1 MTSSAK
7 ADALADLARLEARYP
22 ALEAWL
28 ALGELLAEPRPEIS
42 GWSPAQHLFHVF
54 IANELS
60 LRNALSLARGRGMLI
75 KAFESVGP
83 YTEAVL
89 GGRSIPRGVA
99 RAPRFVAPPERV
111 DLAFLKTLCAGNR
124 ADLARA
130 RDEVDAI
137 VAAPLCVPHQL
148 LGDLDARQWL
158 RFADVHTAHHA
169 AIVAEILPSGS
180 APAVS

>member
-1 MTSSAK
+1 MTASK
-7 ADALADLARLEARYP
+7 ADALADLERLTARYP
-22 ALEAWL
+22 ALEASL
-28 ALGELLAEPRPEIS
+28 ALGERLTEPRPEIS
-42 GWSPAQHLFHVF
+42 RWSPAQHLFHVF
-54 IANELS
+54 LANELS

-75 KAFESVGP
+75 KPFERTGP

-99 RAPRFVAPPERV
+99 RAPRFVTPPERV
-111 DLAFLKTLCAGNR
+111 DLAFLKTLCAENL
-124 ADLARA
+124 ADLARV

-148 LGDLDARQWL
+148 LGDLDAPQWL

-169 AIVAEILPSGS
+169 AILAEILP
-180 APAVS
+180 AVS